1 MHSIYLRLLPYH
13 HLITG
18 SGLAQVHPLASYQSS
33 HMAGVEAEAL
43 STAPA
48 PSGDPAAAQ
57 RRDTRARLLGM
68 VTFVLVVAACIV
80 GGLMGSG
87 RLSGGARREPA
98 PAPFDAADIIDALMV
113 GNEMRRNANETTPA
127 GSASSSSSAA
137 ATTNIVSPA
146 PAANGTT
153 KGSAPSSLVTNPIEA
168 IKAMFGGGS
177 TAGARPMAA
186 QLVTQPTADGIPAGA
201 VITQSWKQL
210 EGSGR
215 SVICYPKNGTDVEHM
230 IGADS
235 PCNVLVLRNGP
246 EKEYMVSRTLNV
258 STPKVILGQPAIM
271 PVLNCTRGL
280 ERLFDG
286 ESAGGWVVLG

>member
-1 MHSIYLRLLPYH
+1 M
-13 HLITG
+13 
-18 SGLAQVHPLASYQSS
+18 SGV
-33 HMAGVEAEAL
+33 EAL

-48 PSGDPAAAQ
+48 PSGDRPAAQ

-68 VTFVLVVAACIV
+68 VTFVLVVAACIM

-87 RLSGGARREPA
+87 RLSGGARRKPA
-98 PAPFDAADIIDALMV
+98 PVPFDSADIIDALMV

-127 GSASSSSSAA
+127 GSASSSARSSSSSATAA
-137 ATTNIVSPA
+137 ATTIVTPST
-146 PAANGTT
+146 AANATT
-153 KGSAPSSLVTNPIEA
+153 KGSAPSSSLTNPIDA
-168 IKAMFGGGS
+168 IKAMFGGGGS

-215 SVICYPKNGTDVEHM
+215 SVICYPNDGMDVEHM

-246 EKEYMVSRTLNV
+246 EKEYMVSKTLNV

-271 PVLNCTRGL
+271 PVLNCTRPL

-286 ESAGGWVVLG
+286 EWAGWGLI